1 MKYSEEQQAFF
12 RDLIGYLKVL
22 KKEVLTEEY
31 YTRARFLA
39 GPGKA
44 DIERKQARAGRAFL
58 TMPSRTLSKL
68 AFLLTVVTSTCQ

>member
-58 TMPSRTLSKL
+58 TMPSRTLSKVSRT
-68 AFLLTVVTSTCQ
+68 LLPLK